1 MQSKYR
7 PRESSLDARPFRV
20 PPVPVI
26 KLGALASGKYDSK
39 RSPTFGTFS
48 TNTSFTRPPRGP
60 LKATRSSTQR
70 RSRVPRTE
78 QDLNQDF
85 FMFEEY
91 RKSEIMQAR
100 HLPCPLTPYWY
111 IDKVQDESELLTKGL
126 VSEHS
131 SGRSG
136 LTKWVSVTSTQDMS
150 EVLKARKAVLSD
162 TKISLYV

>member
-1 MQSKYR
+1 
-7 PRESSLDARPFRV
+7 
-20 PPVPVI
+20 
-26 KLGALASGKYDSK
+26 
-39 RSPTFGTFS
+39 
-48 TNTSFTRPPRGP
+48 
-60 LKATRSSTQR
+60 
-70 RSRVPRTE
+70 VPRTE